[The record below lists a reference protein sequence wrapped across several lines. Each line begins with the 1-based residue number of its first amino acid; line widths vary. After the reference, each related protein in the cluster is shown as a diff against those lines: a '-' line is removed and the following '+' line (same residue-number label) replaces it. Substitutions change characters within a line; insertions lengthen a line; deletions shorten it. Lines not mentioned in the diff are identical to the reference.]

1 VQYLFLRPLGR
12 RPLKKFFEKK
22 SLAEIDSKFSLI
34 EAKADK
40 LVYKYV
46 SHNFKNTKAGEYAK
60 HGFARRVGTLRRCI
74 ENVFRIVPARTV
86 KISRRA
92 RLLDA
97 QINLQAPVANVYG
110 AVDNLAW
117 VWVCERGIDKKLNR
131 KKVGFRKGNRQVRV
145 SLSTGLR
152 KYLESIDEWLDYVI
166 EYRDSL
172 AHRIPLYIPP
182 GGVSTSKVERY
193 NELIAQVNAASAR
206 VDSVEFKRLLAES
219 DKLLVFRPLMTHSV
233 NETTAHY
240 PFHVQMICDFLT
252 IEELGLRLLA
262 EIEARDRA

>member
-1 VQYLFLRPLGR
+1 
-12 RPLKKFFEKK
+12 
-22 SLAEIDSKFSLI
+22 
-34 EAKADK
+34 
-40 LVYKYV
+40 
-46 SHNFKNTKAGEYAK
+46 
-60 HGFARRVGTLRRCI
+60 
-74 ENVFRIVPARTV
+74 
-86 KISRRA
+86 
-92 RLLDA
+92 
-97 QINLQAPVANVYG
+97 
-110 AVDNLAW
+110 
-117 VWVCERGIDKKLNR
+117 
-131 KKVGFRKGNRQVRV
+131 
-145 SLSTGLR
+145 LSTGLR

-252 IEELGLRLLA
+252 IEEQGLRLLA